1 MRRWT
6 RVLALG
12 AAATALALAPT
23 MVGAQSHE
31 HPPGEGLLP
40 PGDWTDAQETAL
52 LDLIERTEQELPAFD
67 DPDELVEM
75 GFIDFGIAAP
85 GFPGEGA
92 GYDHFINW
100 DWIDDD
106 HILDP
111 THPESLVFRVTWD
124 EETGEQSYELVSAM
138 YFLPSQY
145 GLDDMPEE
153 YAWYPGWHT
162 HENICV
168 DETTLT
174 FAGLTDSGTCRAGA
188 RVFDKPPMLHTWIV
202 DNPCGHRFGGID
214 VGGPHCDVH
223 GHPGG
228 PGPTTT
234 HPHGPTTT
242 HPHGPTTTHPHG
254 PTTTH
259 PHGPTT
265 THPHGP
271 GTTRPSG
278 GGGHGDHTPR
288 PARPVH
294 DHPDYAG

>member
-1 MRRWT
+1 MASSL
-6 RVLALG
+6 VV
-12 AAATALALAPT
+12 AATRD
-23 MVGAQSHE
+23 VGAQSHE
-31 HPPGEGLLP
+31 HPPGSDGLLP
-40 PGDWTDAQETAL
+40 PGDWSAEQEDAL
-52 LDLIERTEQELPAFD
+52 LDLIDRTEAELPAFS
-67 DPDELVEM
+67 DPEELLEM
-75 GFIDFGIAAP
+75 GFIDFGVSAP

-92 GYDHFINW
+92 GYDHYINW

-106 HILDP
+106 RILDP
-111 THPESLVFRVTWD
+111 TRPESLVFRVTWD
-124 EETGEQSYELVSAM
+124 DTGERQFELVSAM

-168 DETTLT
+168 GDDHT
-174 FAGLTDSGTCRAGA
+174 FAGLTNNGECPTGS

-242 HPHGPTTTHPHG
+242 HPHGPTTTSP
-254 PTTTH
+254 
-259 PHGPTT
+259 
-265 THPHGP
+265 P
-271 GTTRPSG
+271 GDDG
-278 GGGHGDHTPR
+278 GRDHTP
-288 PARPVH
+288 PAATPISRR
-294 DHPDYAG
+294 PDYTG

>member
-1 MRRWT
+1 MRRSSWA
-6 RVLALG
+6 LALG
-12 AAATALALAPT
+12 VVAAATLALAPT

-31 HPPGEGLLP
+31 HPGGDDILP
-40 PGDWTDAQETAL
+40 PGDWTDEQAAAL
-52 LDLIERTEQELPAFD
+52 HDLVERTEAALPAFS
-67 DPDELVEM
+67 DPEALREM
-75 GFIDFGIAAP
+75 GFIDFGVSAP
-85 GFPGEGA
+85 GFPGESA

-100 DWIDDD
+100 DWIDDE

-111 THPESLVFRVTWD
+111 EHPESLVFRVTWNSATNELD
-124 EETGEQSYELVSAM
+124 YELVSAM
-138 YFLPSQY
+138 FFLPSQY
-145 GLDDMPEE
+145 GLEDMPEE

-168 DETTLT
+168 DETTFT
-174 FAGLTDSGTCRAGA
+174 FAGLTSNGTCRSGA

-202 DNPCGHRFGGID
+202 ENPCGHRFGGID

-228 PGPTTT
+228 PGSTTTT

-259 PHGPTT
+259 PHGSTT
-265 THPHGP
+265 TQP
-271 GTTRPSG
+271 GDD
-278 GGGHGDHTPR
+278 DHDHSPP
-288 PARPVH
+288 PAQPVH
-294 DHPDYAG
+294 EHPDYAG

>member
-1 MRRWT
+1 MRRWRRAMT
-6 RVLALG
+6 LGFAASALVM
-12 AAATALALAPT
+12 APA

-31 HPPGEGLLP
+31 HPPGGGDGLLP
-40 PGDWTDAQETAL
+40 PGEWSDEQEADL
-52 LDLIERTEQELPAFD
+52 LDLIDRTEAELPAFG
-67 DPDELVEM
+67 DPEELLEM
-75 GFIDFGIAAP
+75 GFIDFGIGAP
-85 GFPGEGA
+85 GFPGENA

-100 DWIDDD
+100 DWIDDE

-111 THPESLVFRVTWD
+111 SYPESLVFRTTWD

-145 GLDDMPEE
+145 GLDDMPAA

-174 FAGLTDSGTCRAGA
+174 FAGLSSNGTCREGA
-188 RVFDKPPMLHTWIV
+188 RVFDKPPMMHTWIV

-228 PGPTTT
+228 PDPT
-234 HPHGPTTT
+234 HPPGT
-242 HPHGPTTTHPHG
+242 HPPGTHPPG
-254 PTTTH
+254 TH
-259 PHGPTT
+259 PPG
-265 THPHGP
+265 THPP
-271 GTTRPSG
+271 GTHPPGTHPPG
-278 GGGHGDHTPR
+278 THPPGTHPPGDDGHDGHTPP
-288 PARPVH
+288 PATPIHR
-294 DHPDYAG
+294 HPDHAG